1 MYILKKLMDQVAQGS
16 GGRIRPCEY
25 FDLIGG
31 AGINGLCALL
41 FARFVRILNGLI
53 QPRRGYRLIAS
64 SVTRLMMLLNL
75 PKTFT

>member
-1 MYILKKLMDQVAQGS
+1 MDPVAQGH

-41 FARFVRILNGLI
+41 FARFVRVL
-53 QPRRGYRLIAS
+53 
-64 SVTRLMMLLNL
+64 
-75 PKTFT
+75 